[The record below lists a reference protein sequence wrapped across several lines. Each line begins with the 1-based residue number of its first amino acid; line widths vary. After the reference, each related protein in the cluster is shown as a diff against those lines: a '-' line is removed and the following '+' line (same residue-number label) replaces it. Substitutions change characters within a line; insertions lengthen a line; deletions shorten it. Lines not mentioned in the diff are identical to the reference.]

1 MYHLNIFSG
10 SKENLMSSKE
20 ACQQRIEMM
29 HKQNVIKFPPD
40 LGNQNVSYKR
50 ETDISL
56 INNELNHNTVRSFP
70 AKRNSSDLNA
80 TSNQNQTWA
89 DRLPRN
95 GNNNNELTI
104 SASKLRLLHDTTMID
119 TALDL
124 DSLDGS
130 TVSLWPAT
138 V

>member
-1 MYHLNIFSG
+1 
-10 SKENLMSSKE
+10 MSSKE

-29 HKQNVIKFPPD
+29 HKQASSKFPAESSC
-40 LGNQNVSYKR
+40 QNVSYRR
-50 ETDISL
+50 EKDVATISD
-56 INNELNHNTVRSFP
+56 ELNHNTVRP
-70 AKRNSSDLNA
+70 LPVKHDPNDLNVP
-80 TSNQNQTWA
+80 SNQNQTWA

-95 GNNNNELTI
+95 GNNNNGIAVL